1 MTGKA
6 LIIGYGNPLR
16 GDDGIGQAAAQALA
30 QDATFDCT
38 HVIGCHQLTP
48 ELAECIA
55 AVDLVVFV
63 DAAAD
68 IQPGVVVVREIQGTS
83 TQSSGLVHTADPA
96 ALLDL
101 TRKLYRRTP
110 EAFLV
115 TVGVQ
120 HVGAER
126 RAVGEPLRRRCPRLS
141 RRYADWY
148 RSAWETA
155 NSDHRFRH
163 GRRRHCRP

>member
-1 MTGKA
+1 MSGKA

-30 QDATFDCT
+30 NDAAIKCAD
-38 HVIGCHQLTP
+38 VIGCHQLTP

-68 IQPGVVVVREIQGTS
+68 IQPGVVVVREVQGTS
-83 TQSSGLVHTADPA
+83 TQSSGLVHTADPP

-101 TRKLYRRTP
+101 ARKLYRRSP

-115 TVGVQ
+115 TVGVSTLALSEGLSDSAAAALPEA
-120 HVGAER
+120 VAAVRRLVSER
-126 RAVGEPLRRRCPRLS
+126 LGS
-141 RRYADWY
+141 
-148 RSAWETA
+148 
-155 NSDHRFRH
+155 
-163 GRRRHCRP
+163 G

>member
-30 QDATFDCT
+30 NDATIECAD
-38 HVIGCHQLTP
+38 VIGCHQLTP

-68 IQPGVVVVREIQGTS
+68 IQPGVVVVREVQAAS
-83 TQSSGLVHTADPA
+83 VQSPGLVHTADPA

-101 TRKLYRRTP
+101 TRKLYRRSP

-115 TVGVQ
+115 SVGVSTLELSESLSEAAAAALPEA
-120 HVGAER
+120 VAAVRRLVSER
-126 RAVGEPLRRRCPRLS
+126 LG
-141 RRYADWY
+141 
-148 RSAWETA
+148 
-155 NSDHRFRH
+155 N
-163 GRRRHCRP
+163 G

>member
-1 MTGKA
+1 MAGKA

-30 QDATFDCT
+30 QDATLDCT

-68 IQPGVVVVREIQGTS
+68 IRPGAVVVREVQGAS
-83 TQSSGLVHTADPA
+83 APSSGLVHTADPA

-101 TRKLYRRTP
+101 ARQLYHRTP

-115 TVGVQ
+115 TVGVSTLALSEGLSESAAAALPEA
-120 HVGAER
+120 VAAVRRLVSER
-126 RAVGEPLRRRCPRLS
+126 LG
-141 RRYADWY
+141 D
-148 RSAWETA
+148 
-155 NSDHRFRH
+155 
-163 GRRRHCRP
+163 G

>member
-30 QDATFDCT
+30 SDGTIECAD
-38 HVIGCHQLTP
+38 VIGCHQLTP
-48 ELAECIA
+48 ELAEYIA

-68 IQPGVVVVREIQGTS
+68 VQPGVVVVRKIHGTS
-83 TQSSGLVHTADPA
+83 AESSGLVHSAEPA

-101 TRKLYRRTP
+101 ARKLYRRSP
-110 EAFLV
+110 QAFLV
-115 TVGVQ
+115 TIGGSTFALSEGLSEAAAAALPEAIAAVRRLVSKRL
-120 HVGAER
+120 ER
-126 RAVGEPLRRRCPRLS
+126 S
-141 RRYADWY
+141 
-148 RSAWETA
+148 
-155 NSDHRFRH
+155 
-163 GRRRHCRP
+163 

>member
-30 QDATFDCT
+30 NDAALDCA

-48 ELAECIA
+48 ELADCIA

-68 IQPGVVVVREIQGTS
+68 IQPGVVVVRKIYGTS
-83 TQSSGLVHTADPA
+83 ARWSGLVHTADPA
-96 ALLDL
+96 VLLDL
-101 TRKLYRRTP
+101 ARKLYCRSP

-115 TVGVQ
+115 TIGVSTLALGDGLSEAAAAALPEA
-120 HVGAER
+120 VAAVRRLVSER
-126 RAVGEPLRRRCPRLS
+126 LG
-141 RRYADWY
+141 
-148 RSAWETA
+148 
-155 NSDHRFRH
+155 N
-163 GRRRHCRP
+163 G

>member
-30 QDATFDCT
+30 SDATINCAD
-38 HVIGCHQLTP
+38 VIGCHQLTP

-63 DAAAD
+63 DAADD
-68 IQPGVVVVREIQGTS
+68 IQPGVVVVREIHGTS
-83 TQSSGLVHTADPA
+83 TKSSGLVHTADPA

-110 EAFLV
+110 DAFLV
-115 TVGVQ
+115 TVGVSTLALSEELSEAA
-120 HVGAER
+120 AEALPKAVAAVR
-126 RAVGEPLRRRCPRLS
+126 RLVSERLG
-141 RRYADWY
+141 
-148 RSAWETA
+148 
-155 NSDHRFRH
+155 N
-163 GRRRHCRP
+163 G

>member
-1 MTGKA
+1 MGLPMTGKA

-30 QDATFDCT
+30 NDAAIECAD
-38 HVIGCHQLTP
+38 VIGCHQLTP

-83 TQSSGLVHTADPA
+83 TQSSGLVHAADPA

-101 TRKLYRRTP
+101 TRKLYGRTP
-110 EAFLV
+110 NAFLV
-115 TVGVQ
+115 TIGGSTFALSEELSEAASAALPEAIATVCRLVS
-120 HVGAER
+120 ER
-126 RAVGEPLRRRCPRLS
+126 LENG
-141 RRYADWY
+141 
-148 RSAWETA
+148 
-155 NSDHRFRH
+155 
-163 GRRRHCRP
+163 